1 METRTPVNHVEDVTG
16 DFPDGLRPAN
26 KKPTIF
32 SRRFVVAGFLVSYL
46 IGIFLLSSIR
56 GTKVPL
62 GSWVLFKVKVT
73 NILHV
78 PVFAILFL
86 LIFMVLRAWT
96 SMSRKWGCIVALLA
110 TSVLGVVI
118 ELYQAGVPGR
128 AASLADVMLNLIGVG
143 FGLLVFWLAG
153 YVR

>member
-1 METRTPVNHVEDVTG
+1 
-16 DFPDGLRPAN
+16 
-26 KKPTIF
+26 
-32 SRRFVVAGFLVSYL
+32 LVGYL
-46 IGIFLLSSIR
+46 VGIFLLSSIR

-62 GSWVLFKVKVT
+62 GSLVLFKVKVT

-86 LIFMVLRAWT
+86 LIFMVLKAWT

-110 TSVLGVVI
+110 TSVLGVVV

-128 AASLADVMLNLIGVG
+128 AASWVDVILNLVGVG
-143 FGLLVFWLAG
+143 FGLLIFWLVG
-153 YVR
+153 YTR